1 MPVRAHA
8 LLQQRGVAAA
18 RRAFRVAIDS
28 NSAAAHVVLSASYLY
43 ICHYTYSVHAVAN
56 LLGIHG
62 MAVAAEG
69 KVSIDMPPDLMRDL
83 RLDVPDLAV
92 TYSPVFRYVY
102 VGARAKIRNVIGTS
116 MAPQVAVTTFK
127 AALLAALGGRVAS
140 INIVET
146 ASVARERAPLGSYLM
161 CMPGPFTTADS
172 SCSTSCSS
180 CCSARAARWSGV
192 TSRPAPDHRPRR

>member
-1 MPVRAHA
+1 M
-8 LLQQRGVAAA
+8 
-18 RRAFRVAIDS
+18 
-28 NSAAAHVVLSASYLY
+28 
-43 ICHYTYSVHAVAN
+43 HAVAN

-92 TYSPVFRYVY
+92 TYSPVHRHVY

-116 MAPQVAVTTFK
+116 MAPKVAVTTFK

-140 INIVET
+140 INIVE
-146 ASVARERAPLGSYLM
+146 RA
-161 CMPGPFTTADS
+161 
-172 SCSTSCSS
+172 
-180 CCSARAARWSGV
+180 V
-192 TSRPAPDHRPRR
+192 